1 MSSDIPRNLEKIFDL
16 VADKQSA
23 PNSFTI
29 EMGRKVKQARKEAGL
44 KQGESAQIVG
54 RRQATISDIEHG
66 KKEMGLSTLVLI
78 AAALGKPISY
88 FFPGDLADEIKNE

>member
-1 MSSDIPRNLEKIFDL
+1 MSLDKIFDL

-29 EMGRKVKQARKEAGL
+29 EMGKAVRAAREETGL
-44 KQGESAQIVG
+44 LQGELAKMVG

-78 AAALGKPISY
+78 AAALKKPITY
-88 FFPGDLADEIKNE
+88 FFPSGLAENQ

>member
-1 MSSDIPRNLEKIFDL
+1 MDLERIFDL

-23 PNSFTI
+23 PNKFTI
-29 EMGRKVKQARKEAGL
+29 EMGKKVRAARADSRL
-44 KQGESAQIVG
+44 TQGALAKMVG

-78 AAALGKPISY
+78 AAALEKPITY
-88 FFPGDLADEIKNE
+88 FFPLNLISNSNDVQ

>member
-1 MSSDIPRNLEKIFDL
+1 MDLERIFKL
-16 VADKQSA
+16 VADKKSA

-29 EMGRKVKQARKEAGL
+29 EMGKRVRAARKEAGL
-44 KQGESAQIVG
+44 LQGELAKMVR

-78 AAALGKPISY
+78 AAALEMPITY
-88 FFPGDLADEIKNE
+88 FFPADLTQE

>member
-1 MSSDIPRNLEKIFDL
+1 MSLDKIFDL

-23 PNSFTI
+23 PNRFTV
-29 EMGRKVKQARKEAGL
+29 EMGKKVRAARTEAGL
-44 KQGESAQIVG
+44 LQGDLAKIVG

-78 AAALGKPISY
+78 AAALKKPITY
-88 FFPGDLADEIKNE
+88 FFPPDLT

>member
-1 MSSDIPRNLEKIFDL
+1 MDLERIFDL

-23 PNSFTI
+23 PNKFTI
-29 EMGRKVKQARKEAGL
+29 EMGMKVRAARTEAGIT
-44 KQGESAQIVG
+44 QGTLAKMVG

-78 AAALGKPISY
+78 ATALEKPIT
-88 FFPGDLADEIKNE
+88 FFFSAELLGNK

>member
-1 MSSDIPRNLEKIFDL
+1 MDLERIFDL

-23 PNSFTI
+23 PNKFTI
-29 EMGRKVKQARKEAGL
+29 EMGKKVRAARAEAGMT
-44 KQGESAQIVG
+44 QGSLAEMVG

-78 AAALGKPISY
+78 AAALNKPISY
-88 FFPGDLADEIKNE
+88 FLPGEIANYDESS

>member
-1 MSSDIPRNLEKIFDL
+1 MNLDKIFDL

-23 PNSFTI
+23 PNNFTI
-29 EMGRKVKQARKEAGL
+29 EMGKKVRAARAEAGIT
-44 KQGESAQIVG
+44 QGALAEMVG

-78 AAALGKPISY
+78 AAALEKPITY
-88 FFPGDLADEIKNE
+88 FFPIDIFSNSDT

>member
-1 MSSDIPRNLEKIFDL
+1 MYLERIFDL

-23 PNSFTI
+23 PNKFTI
-29 EMGRKVKQARKEAGL
+29 EMGKKVRAARTDAGMT
-44 KQGESAQIVG
+44 QGTLAEMVG

-78 AAALGKPISY
+78 AAALEQPISY
-88 FFPGDLADEIKNE
+88 FFPDDLIEIR

>member
-1 MSSDIPRNLEKIFDL
+1 MDLQRIFDQ

-23 PNSFTI
+23 PNKFTI
-29 EMGRKVKQARKEAGL
+29 EMGKKVRAARAAAGIT
-44 KQGESAQIVG
+44 QGNLAEMVR

-78 AAALGKPISY
+78 AVALGKPISY
-88 FFPGDLADEIKNE
+88 FFPDDLTSR